1 MSKIAKIEPMSS
13 ISLTIKATNG
23 DKYAVESN
31 KAGTVAELK
40 QALEAKSSIAA
51 SLQRLI
57 YKGKSSW
64 TT

>member
-1 MSKIAKIEPMSS
+1 MSIA
-13 ISLTIKATNG
+13 LTIKATNG
-23 DKYAVESN
+23 DKYAVEVT

-57 YKGKSSW
+57 YKGLFFLVVGRASCPF
-64 TT
+64 